1 MQVYVTPRAERNFD
15 SIVDYIKSKWGE
27 RTAKEFIDKVD
38 EIFTLLKNFPT
49 IGQMENGDIRGFQLS
64 PQTRILYRIR
74 DNKII
79 ILSFF
84 DVRQDP
90 KKKFE

>member
-1 MQVYVTPRAERNFD
+1 MGQVEDN
-15 SIVDYIKSKWGE
+15 
-27 RTAKEFIDKVD
+27 
-38 EIFTLLKNFPT
+38 
-49 IGQMENGDIRGFQLS
+49 DIRGFQLS
-64 PQTRILYRIR
+64 RQTRILYRIR

-90 KKKFE
+90 KKELGLTYAPQQRVYATLRFIANHKFICGISPPLRQAAKRCAQFF

>member
-1 MQVYVTPRAERNFD
+1 MQVFVTPRAEKNFD
-15 SIVDYIKSKWGE
+15 SIVDYINQKWGE
-27 RTAKEFIDKVD
+27 RTAKEFIQKVD
-38 EIFTLLKNFPT
+38 SIFKLLKDYPLM
-49 IGQMENGDIRGFQLS
+49 GQVEDNDIRGFQLS
-64 PQTRILYRIR
+64 RQTRILYRIR

-90 KKKFE
+90 RKRFG

>member
-1 MQVYVTPRAERNFD
+1 MQVYITPRAERNFD
-15 SIVDYIKSKWGE
+15 SIVNYIEQKWGVN
-27 RTAKEFIDKVD
+27 TTKEFIQKVD
-38 EIFTLLKNFPT
+38 EIFKLLKNFPLM
-49 IGQMENGDIRGFQLS
+49 GQIENNDIRGFQLS

-79 ILSFF
+79 VLSFF

-90 KKKFE
+90 KKKLL

>member
-15 SIVDYIKSKWGE
+15 SIVDYIKYKWGE

-49 IGQMENGDIRGFQLS
+49 MGQVEKGDIRGFQLS

-74 DNKII
+74 DKKII

>member
-1 MQVYVTPRAERNFD
+1 MQVFVTLRAERNFYP
-15 SIVDYIKSKWGE
+15 IVDYIKQKWGDK
-27 RTAKEFIDKVD
+27 TTKHFILKVD
-38 EIFTLLKNFPT
+38 EIFKLLKKFPL
-49 IGQMENGDIRGFQLS
+49 IGQVEKNDIRGFQLS

-90 KKKFE
+90 KKKLT

>member
-1 MQVYVTPRAERNFD
+1 MQVFVTPRAEQNFD
-15 SIVDYIKSKWGE
+15 SIVESIKEKWGE
-27 RTAKEFIDKVD
+27 RTAKQFIQKTDDTFK
-38 EIFTLLKNFPT
+38 LLKNYPSM
-49 IGQMENGDIRGFQLS
+49 GQVEKGDIRGLQLS

-74 DNKII
+74 GEKIV

-84 DVRQDP
+84 DVRQNP

>member
-1 MQVYVTPRAERNFD
+1 MQVYVTLRAERNFD
-15 SIVDYIKSKWGE
+15 SIVEYIKHKWGE
-27 RTAKEFIDKVD
+27 KTAKEFVQKVD
-38 EIFTLLKNFPT
+38 EIFILLKEYPLM
-49 IGQMENGDIRGFQLS
+49 GQVENNDIRGFQLS
-64 PQTRILYRIR
+64 RQIRILYRIR

-90 KKKFE
+90 KKKLG

>member
-1 MQVYVTPRAERNFD
+1 MLVYVTPRAERNFD
-15 SIVDYIKSKWGE
+15 SIVDYIKQTWGE
-27 RTAKEFIDKVD
+27 KTAKVFIQKVD
-38 EIFTLLKNFPT
+38 EIFKLLKNFPLM
-49 IGQMENGDIRGFQLS
+49 GQVEKNDIRGFQLS

-79 ILSFF
+79 ILSLF

-90 KKKFE
+90 NKKLG

>member
-1 MQVYVTPRAERNFD
+1 MQVFVTPRAERNFD
-15 SIVDYIKSKWGE
+15 SIVDYINDKWGE
-27 RTAKEFIDKVD
+27 SAAKQFIQKTD
-38 EIFTLLKNFPT
+38 EIFKLLKNYPA
-49 IGQMENGDIRGFQLS
+49 IGQIEESDIRGFQLS

-74 DNKII
+74 DEKII
-79 ILSFF
+79 ILAFF

>member
-1 MQVYVTPRAERNFD
+1 MQVYITPRAERNFD
-15 SIVDYIKSKWGE
+15 SIADYINQKWGE
-27 RTAKEFIDKVD
+27 KTAKEFVQKIDK
-38 EIFTLLKNFPT
+38 IFTLLKDYPLM
-49 IGQMENGDIRGFQLS
+49 GQIENNDIRGFQLS
-64 PQTRILYRIR
+64 RQTRILYRIR

-90 KKKFE
+90 NKKLG